1 MRYRMQQHPM
11 MAAPGYG
18 PRPPTQPTSEYAYY
32 YNEYG
37 MKRRKRDEELTP
49 EELEKRRVRR
59 ERNLHPK
66 VVTLRIRKLV
76 VSGDSIYRRF
86 KHWLITGGFT
96 YISRTSNQ
104 WKIHTYTPFK
114 FGSIILPRILESH

>member
-49 EELEKRRVRR
+49 EELEKRRLRR
-59 ERNLHPK
+59 ERNKEAALRCRTRRRERIEALEKETSEIEAQNEK
-66 VVTLRIRKLV
+66 VEIDISKLQ
-76 VSGDSIYRRF
+76 SQIEELKSIL
-86 KHWLITGGFT
+86 KG
-96 YISRTSNQ
+96 
-104 WKIHTYTPFK
+104 HTCK
-114 FGSIILPRILESH
+114 KCHQLG